1 MEQGSPPGSRLAPP
15 DRSGFIIMFRL
26 PLLYLALWLDLA
38 PPLASAGDPASVL
51 SEEAEAAASTP
62 PAPPADPMEGSGEH
76 TVSEAPTSSP
86 ETSSTDPM
94 GQSTASEASSE
105 GIEKKNLPPLT
116 PELANLNLA
125 EDLELVTLDTKE
137 KVFLPAGTY
146 RQILRIPIDS
156 PTMQSAQKTRAER
169 RPEVKR
175 ESPAGIKNDQP
186 KPLWIRY
193 ESLEKIKINDEERR
207 GGIDLPV
214 HGPKEVTLRLWY
226 AKSETADT
234 ASSIFYFIFGG
245 LGYSTA
251 NLLGWSA
258 GNTRQI
264 PSDFEYRLIRK

>member
-1 MEQGSPPGSRLAPP
+1 M
-15 DRSGFIIMFRL
+15 MFR
-26 PLLYLALWLDLA
+26 PLLLLQMAVWLYLGPAVVCA
-38 PPLASAGDPASVL
+38 EEPTSAL
-51 SEEAEAAASTP
+51 SEEAEATASTP
-62 PAPPADPMEGSGEH
+62 PTLPADPMGGSGEH
-76 TVSEAPTSSP
+76 PVSEAPTSNP
-86 ETSSTDPM
+86 KAPSSDPM
-94 GQSTASEASSE
+94 GQATAPETPAE
-105 GIEKKNLPPLT
+105 EVKEKNLPPLT

-169 RPEVKR
+169 RPEVKQ
-175 ESPAGIKNDQP
+175 ESPPGMKEEKP

-234 ASSIFYFIFGG
+234 ASSVFYFIFGG